1 MHIKTLKVRSNK
13 KIKNK
18 AETFFVNNKLFTA
31 LLIIF
36 LLGTILGNLV
46 FKNAS
51 ESFFKKISDLITCN
65 FEVRSSGSFF
75 NIFSESIF
83 SSFIFILVI
92 FSIGVSA
99 FGLTLVPLIIF
110 FKGYCT
116 GLFQSYLWS
125 SFGLKGLI
133 FFILVIL
140 PGLFV
145 SILAI
150 LLMAKEA
157 IKMSNI
163 FSNMLLN
170 IKTWQS
176 DEKYVKSYL
185 TKTGCI
191 VILVLMSAFID
202 ALTNFLLFRFFSF
215 YFIFI

>member
-1 MHIKTLKVRSNK
+1 MYIKTLKVRSNK

-18 AETFFVNNKLFTA
+18 AKNFFVNNKLFA
-31 LLIIF
+31 VLLIIF
-36 LLGTILGNLV
+36 ILGITVGNLV
-46 FKNAS
+46 FKNSS
-51 ESFFKKISDLITCN
+51 ESFFKKISDLISFN
-65 FEVRSSGSFF
+65 FEVRSSGSSF

-99 FGLTLVPLIIF
+99 FGLALVPLIIF

-116 GLFQSYLWS
+116 GIFQSYLLLN
-125 SFGLKGLI
+125 FGLKGLI

-170 IKTWQS
+170 IKPWQS

-215 YFIFI
+215 

>member
-18 AETFFVNNKLFTA
+18 AKTFFVNNKLFTA

-36 LLGTILGNLV
+36 LLGAILGNLV

-65 FEVRSSGSFF
+65 FEVRSSGSLF

-99 FGLTLVPLIIF
+99 FGLTLVPLIVF

-116 GLFQSYLWS
+116 GIFQGYLWS

-202 ALTNFLLFRFFSF
+202 ALSNFLLFRFFSF
-215 YFIFI
+215 